1 MGDSSRGVAPLMF
14 GRARR
19 WRPRGYVRAWLLAI
33 ATGLSILI
41 FVHVLSHDWD
51 SALKAA
57 IFPAIFAGLGE
68 SFKVWRR
75 KGLRVN
81 PRFAAFLLPRRWPD
95 YRARYVPDPAGGE
108 GTWRILT
115 DTPKPR

>member
-1 MGDSSRGVAPLMF
+1 M
-14 GRARR
+14 
-19 WRPRGYVRAWLLAI
+19 
-33 ATGLSILI
+33 
-41 FVHVLSHDWD
+41 LSHDWD
-51 SALKAA
+51 SALTAA
-57 IFPAIFAGLGE
+57 IFPAIFAGLSE

-81 PRFAAFLLPRRWPD
+81 RRLAAFLLPRRRSD

-115 DTPKPR
+115 DTPKRR